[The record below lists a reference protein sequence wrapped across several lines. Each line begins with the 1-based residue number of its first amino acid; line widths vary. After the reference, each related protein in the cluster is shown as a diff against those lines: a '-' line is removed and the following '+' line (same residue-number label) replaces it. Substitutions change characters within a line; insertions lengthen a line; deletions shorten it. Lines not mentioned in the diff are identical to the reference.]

1 MPQRFFPSF
10 AAARI
15 EVADEEDGDPKT
27 PIAITKATQAGTR
40 LPRIK
45 KKKTRNRLANLP
57 RNLKGKR
64 APLHPK
70 QRETTSRI
78 PLEPGRESVL
88 YRAYLWLF
96 YSMTYGDP
104 PQYESLMND
113 EIYPLYRLLKEDTR
127 YPLEAYQFV
136 RDALSFAQDDL
147 DMGTDNAANAASQ
160 HSAEASQRPERHLTG
175 QELCEAIRLYAL
187 SQYGYLSKTVLNQ
200 WGLNATGDFGNV
212 VYNLISIGWMRKSED
227 DLREHFDEVYDFET
241 VFLKN
246 FDFAADE

>member
-15 EVADEEDGDPKT
+15 EVADEEDEDQKT
-27 PIAITKATQAGTR
+27 PIAITKAAQAETC

-45 KKKTRNRLANLP
+45 KKEIRNRLANRLC
-57 RNLKGKR
+57 NLKGKR

-78 PLEPGRESVL
+78 PLEPGRESAL
-88 YRAYLWLF
+88 YGAYLWLF
-96 YSMTYGDP
+96 CSKTFGAH

-147 DMGTDNAANAASQ
+147 DMGTDNATNAASQ

-227 DLREHFDEVYDFET
+227 DLREHFDAVYDFET

>member
-1 MPQRFFPSF
+1 
-10 AAARI
+10 
-15 EVADEEDGDPKT
+15 
-27 PIAITKATQAGTR
+27 
-40 LPRIK
+40 
-45 KKKTRNRLANLP
+45 
-57 RNLKGKR
+57 
-64 APLHPK
+64 
-70 QRETTSRI
+70 
-78 PLEPGRESVL
+78 
-88 YRAYLWLF
+88 
-96 YSMTYGDP
+96 
-104 PQYESLMND
+104 MND

-147 DMGTDNAANAASQ
+147 DMGTDNATNAASQ
-160 HSAEASQRPERHLTG
+160 HSAEAPQRPERHLTG

-227 DLREHFDEVYDFET
+227 DLREHFDAVYDFET